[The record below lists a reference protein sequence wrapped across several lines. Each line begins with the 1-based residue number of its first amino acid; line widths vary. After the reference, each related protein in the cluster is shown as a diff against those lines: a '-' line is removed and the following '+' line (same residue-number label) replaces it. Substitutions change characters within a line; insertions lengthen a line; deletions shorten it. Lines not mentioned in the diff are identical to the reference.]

1 MPKHEPSGEFPANV
15 SVSGGQGIQAG
26 TKNTQI
32 NNWQLRQPLD
42 PAFLG
47 ALNPHTAVARLQQL
61 SHDEL
66 VDFFA
71 RASPPEDVSEILAT
85 FLEADQAKVVA
96 VLADINRRKVTGL
109 IAAFGP
115 DHFLANLPEAA
126 HEIARKAAGLRWT
139 DAGPLEAFLDGYAR
153 RYKDGRVFWSR
164 VFGTRTTAGAIDDC
178 WMASGLT
185 FGFGFPTG
193 DQETASASPSGT
205 EGSRQEFQLATA
217 YSSRHGT
224 FLVEGVMCYQD
235 LQGSSGW
242 LGFPIGQAKE
252 NPHFGRQQ
260 QFEGGSIYSLA
271 LGQRA
276 FAVARGTDSV
286 LPDSQEWCPTS
297 NETAT
302 VSSSGMRG
310 TVQQFELAVRQGDE
324 TYTAVEVQVYFSAE
338 NGIVLVVP
346 EAGSYYN
353 KLGAEKS
360 WLGFPVEPAR
370 PALGWRPGKQIF
382 EEGVIY
388 WRPGAAT
395 IAIPRA
401 VVDLIAQD
409 PDLGGRL
416 GLPVSEEQPAG
427 EDGSGRIQFFE
438 DGVITL
444 RDGKREIWLRPGAT
458 GDHRPRGE

>member
-1 MPKHEPSGEFPANV
+1 
-15 SVSGGQGIQAG
+15 
-26 TKNTQI
+26 
-32 NNWQLRQPLD
+32 
-42 PAFLG
+42 
-47 ALNPHTAVARLQQL
+47 VARLQQL

-85 FLEADQAKVVA
+85 FLEADQAKVVG

-153 RYKDGRVFWSR
+153 RYKDGRVFWSK
-164 VFGTRTTAGAIDDC
+164 VFGTRTTAGAVDDC

-193 DQETASASPSGT
+193 DQETASASPSGA
-205 EGSRQEFQLATA
+205 EGIRQEFQLATV
-217 YSSRHGT
+217 YSSGHGT

-242 LGFPIGQAKE
+242 LGFHIGQAKE

-260 QFEGGSIYSLA
+260 DFEGGTIYSLA
-271 LGQRA
+271 LSQRA
-276 FAVARGTDSV
+276 FAVTRGTSSV
-286 LPDSQEWCPTS
+286 LPANQEWCPTS
-297 NETAT
+297 KETGT
-302 VSSSGMRG
+302 VSSSGLQG
-310 TVQQFELAVRQGDE
+310 TVQRFALALRRGDE
-324 TYTAVEVQVYFSAE
+324 PYTDVEVQVYFSAE
-338 NGIVLVVP
+338 NGVVLVVP
-346 EAGSYYN
+346 EAASYYN

-360 WLGFPVEPAR
+360 WLGFPVAPAR
-370 PALGWRPGKQIF
+370 PALGWRPGKQI
-382 EEGVIY
+382 
-388 WRPGAAT
+388 
-395 IAIPRA
+395 
-401 VVDLIAQD
+401 
-409 PDLGGRL
+409 
-416 GLPVSEEQPAG
+416 
-427 EDGSGRIQFFE
+427 FE

-444 RDGKREIWLRPGAT
+444 RDGKREIWLRPGAI
-458 GDHRPRGE
+458 GDHRPQAGANEDERA